1 MACYIQGSE
10 NVEKN
15 MLHFFIPI
23 LALFLCCVYMPSE
36 AASQKPDGDR
46 ENGLLQS
53 TDATPAAT
61 VDHLAAKSN
70 DWREP
75 SKKSEEKYVS
85 AIREWLDSLK
95 PFQRERARQ
104 ILREE
109 HPTMRAL
116 RTAIREKKL
125 QLASMSFDHD
135 TNPEIL
141 PILGKELEA
150 LRRTLRTKLDAL
162 AKRLRYEAGVSMG
175 PLEGDGFWLAPQKEN
190 PRKKPNSDD
199 NPHSNSQPVRPLA
212 LMR

>member
-1 MACYIQGSE
+1 
-10 NVEKN
+10 
-15 MLHFFIPI
+15 MLHFFIPL
-23 LALFLCCVYMPSE
+23 LALFLCCMYVPAE
-36 AASQKPDGDR
+36 AASQESAEERGNSFSQS
-46 ENGLLQS
+46 ENP
-53 TDATPAAT
+53 APAAT

-85 AIREWLDSLK
+85 AIRDWLDSLE

-104 ILREE
+104 ILKEE

-141 PILGKELEA
+141 PRLGQELEA

-162 AKRLRYEAGVSMG
+162 AKRLRYEAGVSIG
-175 PLEGDGFWLAPQKEN
+175 PLEGDGFWLAPQKES
-190 PRKKPNSDD
+190 PRKKPAA
-199 NPHSNSQPVRPLA
+199 NPHSNRQPRRPLA
-212 LMR
+212 VLR